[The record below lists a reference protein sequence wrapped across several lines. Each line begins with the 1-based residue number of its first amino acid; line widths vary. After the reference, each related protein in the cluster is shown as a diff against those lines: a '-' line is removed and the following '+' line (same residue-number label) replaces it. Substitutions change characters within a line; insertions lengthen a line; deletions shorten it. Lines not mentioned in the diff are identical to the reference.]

1 MVRPA
6 KIWTPASDVESIGEE
21 FRAETE
27 TMLKKAALENNVDVE
42 TLKFTV
48 SGDGI
53 VNIQSMTEDEMNE
66 AEEKR
71 KRDKFRKKLR
81 LSRGLDV

>member
-6 KIWTPASDVESIGEE
+6 KIWTPASDVTSIGEE
-21 FRAETE
+21 FRKETG
-27 TMLKKAALENNVDVE
+27 TMLKKVALENNVDVE

-48 SGDGI
+48 SSNGV
-53 VNIQSMTEDEMNE
+53 VNIQSMTEDEMKE

-71 KRDKFRKKLR
+71 KRANFRKKLR
-81 LSRGLDV
+81 ISRGLDV